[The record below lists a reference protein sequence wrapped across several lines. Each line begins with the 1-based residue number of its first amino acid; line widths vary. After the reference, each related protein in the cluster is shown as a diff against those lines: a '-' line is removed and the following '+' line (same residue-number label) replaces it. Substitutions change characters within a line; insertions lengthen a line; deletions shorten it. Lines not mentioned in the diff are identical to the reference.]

1 MIPLILSIFSS
12 TIILVIFKLFQK
24 LNINT
29 FQAIVFNYFTA
40 SLIGFAFYLK
50 PTQINLTND
59 LYWLPGV
66 IMCALLF
73 IGLFFLIGKSSQING
88 IASTS
93 ISVKMSLV
101 IPITLMILIYLE
113 KLSIF
118 KVIGISLAF
127 IGILLISLP
136 NAKKQENKAK
146 WMLIVLFIGSGLL
159 DFTLNFIQ
167 KNILHSMDL
176 SIFTSISLG
185 TAGIIGCFILIKQ
198 GAKRSMKIK
207 LKNIL
212 AGIILGI
219 PNYFSIYL
227 LLLSYRSTQWEDSTV
242 LAITNVS
249 VIICSAMIGFIV
261 FKERKTN
268 KKIIGLLAAIL
279 AIITLCFEN

>member
-1 MIPLILSIFSS
+1 MIPLVLSIFSS

-40 SLIGFAFYLK
+40 SVIGFALYLK
-50 PTQINLTND
+50 PSQINFTND
-59 LYWLPGV
+59 IYWVPAA
-66 IMCALLF
+66 IICALLF

-101 IPITLMILIYLE
+101 IPITLMIFIYLE
-113 KLSIF
+113 KMSIF
-118 KVIGISLAF
+118 KIIGICLAF
-127 IGILLISLP
+127 LGILLISIP
-136 NAKKQENKAK
+136 NAKKQTNQAK

-167 KNILHSMDL
+167 KNILHSMSP
-176 SIFTSISLG
+176 SIFTAISLG
-185 TAGIIGCFILIKQ
+185 FAGFIGSFILIKQ
-198 GAKRSMKIK
+198 QTKRSIKIN

-212 AGIILGI
+212 AGILLGI

-227 LLLSYRSTQWEDSTV
+227 LLLSYRSTGWTDSTV

-249 VIICSAMIGFIV
+249 VILCSALIGFII

-279 AIITLCFEN
+279 AIITLCFEK

>member
-1 MIPLILSIFSS
+1 
-12 TIILVIFKLFQK
+12 
-24 LNINT
+24 
-29 FQAIVFNYFTA
+29 
-40 SLIGFAFYLK
+40 
-50 PTQINLTND
+50 
-59 LYWLPGV
+59 
-66 IMCALLF
+66 
-73 IGLFFLIGKSSQING
+73 
-88 IASTS
+88 
-93 ISVKMSLV
+93 MSLV

-113 KLSIF
+113 KLSVF
-118 KVIGISLAF
+118 KVVGISLAF

-219 PNYFSIYL
+219 PN
-227 LLLSYRSTQWEDSTV
+227 
-242 LAITNVS
+242 
-249 VIICSAMIGFIV
+249 
-261 FKERKTN
+261 
-268 KKIIGLLAAIL
+268 
-279 AIITLCFEN
+279 

>member
-1 MIPLILSIFSS
+1 
-12 TIILVIFKLFQK
+12 
-24 LNINT
+24 
-29 FQAIVFNYFTA
+29 
-40 SLIGFAFYLK
+40 
-50 PTQINLTND
+50 
-59 LYWLPGV
+59 
-66 IMCALLF
+66 
-73 IGLFFLIGKSSQING
+73 
-88 IASTS
+88 
-93 ISVKMSLV
+93 
-101 IPITLMILIYLE
+101 
-113 KLSIF
+113 
-118 KVIGISLAF
+118 
-127 IGILLISLP
+127 
-136 NAKKQENKAK
+136 
-146 WMLIVLFIGSGLL
+146 
-159 DFTLNFIQ
+159 
-167 KNILHSMDL
+167 MDL

-242 LAITNVS
+242 HAITNVS

-261 FKERKTN
+261 FKESKTN

>member
-1 MIPLILSIFSS
+1 
-12 TIILVIFKLFQK
+12 
-24 LNINT
+24 
-29 FQAIVFNYFTA
+29 
-40 SLIGFAFYLK
+40 
-50 PTQINLTND
+50 
-59 LYWLPGV
+59 
-66 IMCALLF
+66 
-73 IGLFFLIGKSSQING
+73 
-88 IASTS
+88 
-93 ISVKMSLV
+93 
-101 IPITLMILIYLE
+101 
-113 KLSIF
+113 
-118 KVIGISLAF
+118 
-127 IGILLISLP
+127 
-136 NAKKQENKAK
+136 
-146 WMLIVLFIGSGLL
+146 
-159 DFTLNFIQ
+159 
-167 KNILHSMDL
+167 MDL

-227 LLLSYRSTQWEDSTV
+227 LLLSYRSTHWEDSTV